1 MNEHKPLGGM
11 IHLCLTCNSLQ
22 NGGHCQPLLYGHSP
36 DVSAFELRNFK
47 AISSLV
53 RDHDIVCE
61 WEEMEAGGCH
71 AYFSNRSFEEAKKAV
86 EELGKSNADLGP
98 LIKVVSKKMELDELR
113 VPDAMGAIV
122 QNHAAKLSPYKLVSW
137 ILESLIKQ
145 SKLNLQTSTPVSCLS
160 PSDCSLGKWNVH
172 TARGTVKTPHVIL
185 ATNAYTSCLLP
196 RFRNLI
202 VPVRGQMSALTPTEI
217 LLKKPLTHTYSFMGV
232 DSQNVIQDD
241 YLIQR
246 PISSAT
252 VDEGQLMFGGGRS
265 MARHQGMYV
274 DNDDSID
281 KRVAKYLRSTLKK
294 VLNIESEISVVSSFS
309 SNPAREEKNGLVA
322 EKEWT
327 GIMGYSRDGFPWVG
341 AVPEMAGLWISA
353 GFTGHGKLCVIVD
366 GPSNLLVRGR
376 DAQRSSLCP
385 TRCLSHYRRVQR

>member
-1 MNEHKPLGGM
+1 M
-11 IHLCLTCNSLQ
+11 
-22 NGGHCQPLLYGHSP
+22 LYGHSS

-53 RDHDIVCE
+53 RDHDIACE
-61 WEEMEAGGCH
+61 WEEMEGGGCH
-71 AYFSNRSFEEAKKAV
+71 AYFSDRSFEGAKKAV
-86 EELGKSNADLGP
+86 EELRKSNADIGP
-98 LIKVVSKKMELDELR
+98 LIKVVSEKMELEELR

-122 QNHAAKLSPYKLVSW
+122 QTHAAKLSPYKLVSW

-160 PSDCSLGKWNVH
+160 PSDCSLRKWNVH
-172 TARGTVKTPHVIL
+172 TVRGTVKTPHVIL

-202 VPVRGQMSALTPTEI
+202 VPVRGQMSALTPPEI
-217 LLKKPLTHTYSFMGV
+217 LLEKPLTHTYSFMGV
-232 DSQNVIQDD
+232 SKNVIQDD
-241 YLIQR
+241 YLVQR

-252 VDEGQLMFGGGRS
+252 GDEGQLMFGGGRS

-294 VLNIESEISVVSSFS
+294 VLNIESEKSVVSSFS
-309 SNPAREEKNGLVA
+309 SNPAREEKKGLVA

-341 AVPEMAGLWISA
+341 AVPEMTGLWISA
-353 GFTGHGKLCVIVD
+353 GFTSHGKLRVIVG
-366 GPSNLLVRGR
+366 GPSNLLIRAR
-376 DAQRSSLCP
+376 DAQRSSFRP
-385 TRCLSHYRRVQR
+385 ARCLSHYRGVQR